1 MLSSGYARPS
11 ARTVSI
17 WMFWTGTPCP
27 MNTDLQTRY
36 GLSFPRSASCF
47 SLVMTNA
54 RSGFLGFC
62 SAERQAFLYAATSS
76 GLEPNA
82 SNATSHEP
90 RWYFRVNP
98 LAKEERG
105 TPSRK
110 LRMNISAVPLNAAGA
125 TTAIT
130 GFFGVKLSES
140 YGPYSSSPRVAL
152 WAVFPPPGANSNVG
166 SASRRLFSGVRFGPS
181 APTGRPT
188 VAARPEARFK
198 AAAAKPV
205 SELAGLGEPPL
216 CARHAEGGLVQAVQD
231 LFGSGPGEGVNDI
244 MHDIPAA
251 LQPGGIGWY
260 LPAAGSVLQEQQA
273 FSDRLDDAG
282 EAAGSHWVK
291 ARVKLVAAQRECSA
305 PGRERR
311 GGSARLPGG

>member
-1 MLSSGYARPS
+1 
-11 ARTVSI
+11 
-17 WMFWTGTPCP
+17 

-36 GLSFPRSASCF
+36 GLSFPRSASCS

-110 LRMNISAVPLNAAGA
+110 LRMNISAVPLNAAGV

-152 WAVFPPPGANSNVG
+152 WAGLPAAG
-166 SASRRLFSGVRFGPS
+166 SELERRLGEPPALQRSALRPFGPH
-181 APTGRPT
+181 GRAYSCGQAGGQ
-188 VAARPEARFK
+188 VK

-216 CARHAEGGLVQAVQD
+216 RARHAERGLVQAVQD
-231 LFGSGPGEGVNDI
+231 PFGSGPGEGVHDI

-251 LQPGGIGWY
+251 LQPGGIGWH

-273 FSDRLDDAG
+273 FRDRFDDAG
-282 EAAGSHWVK
+282 EAAGSHRVK
-291 ARVKLVAAQRECSA
+291 ARVKLVADQRGRSA
-305 PGRERR
+305 PGREPR